1 MLQQIFLPL
10 LAIATLSMVA
20 VQAET
25 AEAPRTSF
33 AQGQMW
39 SIKSVPTTTARVII
53 GRIEP
58 WRDKVAVH
66 VSLIDVPIPPSA
78 PGAGGTTIINHMP
91 FDATVLA
98 ASVDQLL
105 ATGVSPA
112 PSFESGYKQWQSAK
126 GGIFTVSVSKAIDL
140 TFEAIDRVSLPKTH
154 PGEAHS

>member
-1 MLQQIFLPL
+1 
-10 LAIATLSMVA
+10 
-20 VQAET
+20 
-25 AEAPRTSF
+25 
-33 AQGQMW
+33 
-39 SIKSVPTTTARVII
+39 
-53 GRIEP
+53 
-58 WRDKVAVH
+58 
-66 VSLIDVPIPPSA
+66 
-78 PGAGGTTIINHMP
+78 MP

-112 PSFESGYKQWQSAK
+112 PSFESAGYKQWQSAK